1 MKILIVDDEKYLRE
15 LLSEVLQSHSHE
27 CETAG
32 DGEEALTKLDQSRFD
47 VVITDAMMPNM
58 DGFTLLKNIKKTYP
72 ETAVVVITGYSL
84 AYSARDAMA
93 IGAEEYLA
101 KPFHTDE
108 ILAVVEKAYRL
119 KGGDDAGRKTLTT
132 AQ

>member
-27 CETAG
+27 CEMAG
-32 DGEEALTKLDQSRFD
+32 DGEEALVKLAQSQFD
-47 VVITDAMMPNM
+47 VVITDAMMPRM

-93 IGAEEYLA
+93 IGAQEYLA

-108 ILAVVEKAYRL
+108 ILAIVDKAYHL
-119 KGGDDAGRKTLTT
+119 KAGNGTSHKNFTT
-132 AQ
+132 A

>member
-1 MKILIVDDEKYLRE
+1 LKILIVDDEKYLRE

-32 DGEEALTKLDQSRFD
+32 DGEEALVKLEQERFD
-47 VVITDAMMPNM
+47 VVITDAMMPRM

-72 ETAVVVITGYSL
+72 ETAVVVITGYSI

-101 KPFHTDE
+101 KPFHTEE
-108 ILAVVEKAYRL
+108 ILSVVDKAYRL
-119 KGGDDAGRKTLTT
+119 KGGGDAAGRKNLTT
-132 AQ
+132 A